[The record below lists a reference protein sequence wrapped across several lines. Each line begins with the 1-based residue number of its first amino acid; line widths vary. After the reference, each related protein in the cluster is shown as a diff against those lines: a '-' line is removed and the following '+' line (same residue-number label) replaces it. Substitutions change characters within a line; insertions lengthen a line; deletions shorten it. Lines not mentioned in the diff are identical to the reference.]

1 MNDGAG
7 YTEYHPRWLRKRVST
22 WWWLERGA
30 YLRFILRELSSVFV
44 AWFVV
49 YFLLLLRAVILGD
62 AAYQAFL
69 EWSRHPVLIALN
81 AVSLI
86 FILYHA
92 ITWFNLTPAA
102 MAVRVKGQRVP
113 PFWVAAPNYV
123 LWVVVSIVLA
133 WLLVGNA

>member
-1 MNDGAG
+1 MNTGAP

-49 YFLLLLRAVILGD
+49 YFLLLLRAVVRGD
-62 AAYQAFL
+62 AEYQAFL
-69 EWSRHPVLIALN
+69 EWSGHPVLVALN
-81 AVSLI
+81 AVSLV
-86 FILYHA
+86 FIVYHA
-92 ITWFNLTPAA
+92 VTWFNLTPAA
-102 MAVRVKGQRVP
+102 MAVRVKGKRVP
-113 PFWVAAPNYV
+113 GFWIAAPNYV

-133 WLLVGNA
+133 WLLT

>member
-1 MNDGAG
+1 MNTGTP

-44 AWFVV
+44 AWFIV
-49 YFLLLLRAVILGD
+49 YFLLLLRAVVRGD

-81 AVSLI
+81 AVSLA
-86 FILYHA
+86 FIVYHA

-102 MAVRVKGQRVP
+102 MAVRVKGKQVP
-113 PFWVAAPNYV
+113 AFWIAAPNYV

-133 WLLVGNA
+133 WLLV